1 MKGLF
6 QGNLACGD
14 CTMSL
19 IRAKVLEQHVM
30 KCTNRN
36 CKSFGKYFDIPVFNL
51 REIIPGVP
59 EVKAEEKQTKR

>member
-51 REIIPGVP
+51 KNDDAIERIKSHLGV
-59 EVKAEEKQTKR
+59 